1 MTPAANAESI
11 APDAGVA
18 RPGRSLALLITGSA
32 VMQAAMMIAGTAST
46 LLFADVFGDRW
57 GGVPGTAGVLG
68 TAAGVIGLTWLM
80 RRTGRRCGL
89 IAAYAVA
96 GAGAG
101 LAVVGIL
108 IQPLLVVAG
117 LFLVGVGGAAAQLA
131 RYAGAELYPDARKGF
146 ALGAVVWG
154 GTIGAVGGPALLSVT
169 ASVADQV
176 GLPPLAGPFLLALL
190 AAAVAALATIG
201 IPRPTTPRPD
211 REPRPTLRL
220 LVPPGVRMAA
230 IALIVSQVVM
240 VALMVAA
247 PVHMRHHGHGLGA
260 IGTVISVH
268 VLGMYALAPFTGYLT
283 DRFGSRRVL
292 TAGLLT
298 TGGSGCA
305 LAFVTN
311 PTGLE
316 LAAALFAL
324 GYGWNLS
331 MVAGSALLVRGVPRH
346 QQLRTQGAVEASV
359 WAASAFATFSSTQ
372 ILALGGYATV
382 AAVSV
387 ALMIPALLAVVR
399 AQPDRGPGSP

>member
-1 MTPAANAESI
+1 
-11 APDAGVA
+11 
-18 RPGRSLALLITGSA
+18 
-32 VMQAAMMIAGTAST
+32 
-46 LLFADVFGDRW
+46 
-57 GGVPGTAGVLG
+57 
-68 TAAGVIGLTWLM
+68 VIGLTWLM
-80 RRTGRRCGL
+80 GRTGRRSGL
-89 IAAYAVA
+89 IAAYAAA
-96 GAGAG
+96 GVGAG
-101 LAVVGIL
+101 LAVAGIL
-108 IQPLLVVAG
+108 VQPLLVVAG
-117 LFLVGVGGAAAQLA
+117 IFLLGVGGAAAQLA

-154 GTIGAVGGPALLSVT
+154 GTIGAVGGPALLAVT

-176 GLPPLAGPFLLALL
+176 GLPPLAGAFLLALL
-190 AAAVAALATIG
+190 AVAVAVLATIG
-201 IPRPTTPRPD
+201 IPRPATPGPA

-240 VALMVAA
+240 VALMIAA

-268 VLGMYALAPFTGYLT
+268 VLGMYALAPLTGYLT

-298 TGGSGCA
+298 AGGSGSA
-305 LAFVTN
+305 LAVVTN

-331 MVAGSALLVRGVPRH
+331 MVAGSALLVRGVPQH

-359 WAASAFATFSSTQ
+359 WASSAVATFSSTQ
-372 ILALGGYATV
+372 ILALGGYPTV

-387 ALMIPALLAVVR
+387 VLTIPALLAVVR
-399 AQPDRGPGSP
+399 AQPNRDRGSAEPGAGRSGR